1 VASLPS
7 QPQSSSPYPI
17 RPDKY
22 ANLPYFNSWK
32 RPSAEEDRQLAK
44 DIFDDDA
51 KPPAKSPVVS
61 QSVLNNRAKMTQA
74 DIISE
79 TGNQVL
85 QTRDFAQG
93 KNHNSNPTTEP
104 TIDLLEKLN
113 QSIADKQ
120 AQLELLQSSI
130 LSLKGQGA
138 HSDPQVTQD
147 IEMQEVN
154 YTSSTTPT
162 PQMLGANRIDM
173 KHAAQQEENPF
184 ILVQSKNAAQGKTK
198 TTPVSASQMQSTS
211 VLVPQPAQQPDPLT
225 ELAQRRPVYPVLP
238 DPAPKRPYFY
248 RTTWRIDIPKAADS
262 PQKALLDAINETWV
276 VLKEADE
283 KLLVYP
289 WRVKQHGQYKAL
301 SGPSKLPTTK
311 EGITCYFT
319 DAYFRPHPGS
329 MYVRVYIGTSISYE
343 ELGTRTQYLFGA
355 TNNQTRVAFWKNHL
369 QFEDTVEI
377 GWLFRSMPGMSP
389 DTIQKELFAHTGIHA
404 AVCWKMISVVK
415 FKGDIPKDYQVK
427 ALHILV

>member
-104 TIDLLEKLN
+104 TIDLLKKLN

-262 PQKALLDAINETWV
+262 PQKALLVHYAMSYWLS
-276 VLKEADE
+276 LK
-283 KLLVYP
+283 
-289 WRVKQHGQYKAL
+289 
-301 SGPSKLPTTK
+301 
-311 EGITCYFT
+311 
-319 DAYFRPHPGS
+319 
-329 MYVRVYIGTSISYE
+329 
-343 ELGTRTQYLFGA
+343 
-355 TNNQTRVAFWKNHL
+355 
-369 QFEDTVEI
+369 
-377 GWLFRSMPGMSP
+377 
-389 DTIQKELFAHTGIHA
+389 
-404 AVCWKMISVVK
+404 
-415 FKGDIPKDYQVK
+415 
-427 ALHILV
+427 